1 MNSITVVLLVVLSV
15 CALPV
20 SSYYGELVISTA
32 YDIDLPGGYSNII
45 QTRSEK
51 ASPSHSSSP
60 HLLMYV
66 RREER
71 KVRVYSGGIKE
82 YE

>member
-1 MNSITVVLLVVLSV
+1 
-15 CALPV
+15 
-20 SSYYGELVISTA
+20 VISTA

-45 QTRSEK
+45 QTSEK
-51 ASPSHSSSP
+51 REGFTITLLISSSP